1 MQINVFLDITN
12 GGGEVYSG
20 YNNNIRYIYNYK
32 YRYKYKYK
40 YRQNKV
46 QLQIK

>member
-32 YRYKYKYK
+32 YKYK

-46 QLQIK
+46 QLQIQ